1 VRRRILVSVSFKW
14 PCQISILKAEEI
26 VNKLRQADLGLA
38 GGSTLAAVCSLPEIT
53 EATRS
58 R

>member
-1 VRRRILVSVSFKW
+1 MSVSFKW